1 MILSRLEHKP
11 PHRFTD
17 SPKQYM
23 KVIILGHGNIGRAAE
38 EAIKKAPDMELGG
51 IYHHDDNLDTIQA
64 DVALVCTPTR
74 EVPVFVPQLLKRGI
88 CTVDSFDIHGNIYDL
103 HQQLEPIACRNK
115 TVSVI
120 SAGWDPGSDSMVR
133 ALMTALVPQGEMFTN
148 FGPGRSMGH
157 TVAAKAIPGVKDAL
171 SMTLP
176 AGKGKHNRHVYIELQ
191 DGFTFEEVKTALLK
205 DDYFAHDYTEVELVP
220 SVAALQ
226 TTDHGVHIERNGI
239 CGIKDN
245 QQLDFSMRINN
256 PALTGQFMV
265 ACARAAYRMREQERY
280 GAYTTI
286 ELAPIDLLPGTMEEK
301 IRNLV

>member
-1 MILSRLEHKP
+1 
-11 PHRFTD
+11 
-17 SPKQYM
+17 M
-23 KVIILGHGNIGRAAE
+23 KVIILGHGNIGRAVEDAL
-38 EAIKKAPDMELGG
+38 KKAPDMELGG
-51 IYHHDDNLDTIQA
+51 VYHHDDNLDTVQA

-74 EVPVFVPQLLKRGI
+74 EVPLFVPQLLKRGI

-103 HQQLEPIACRNK
+103 KQNLDGLCRASCA
-115 TVSVI
+115 VSIV

-133 ALMTALVPQGEMFTN
+133 ALMTALVPEGELYTN

-176 AGKGKHNRHVYIELQ
+176 AGKGKHNRHVYVEIEEGY
-191 DGFTFEEVKTALLK
+191 DFEHVKASLLR
-205 DDYFAHDYTEVELVP
+205 DDYFAHDNTEVEQVP
-220 SVAALQ
+220 SVEALQ

-239 CGIKDN
+239 CGVKDN
-245 QQLDFSMRINN
+245 QQLDFLMRINN

-265 ACARAAYRMREQERY
+265 ACARAAYRMRELERY

-286 ELAPIDLLPGTMEEK
+286 ELAPIDLLPGTLEER
-301 IRNLV
+301 IRTLV

>member
-1 MILSRLEHKP
+1 MN
-11 PHRFTD
+11 
-17 SPKQYM
+17 
-23 KVIILGHGNIGRAAE
+23 VIILGHGNIGRAAE
-38 EAIKKAPDMELGG
+38 EAIKKAPDMQLIG
-51 IYHHDDNLDTIQA
+51 IYHHDDNLDSVQA

-88 CTVDSFDIHGNIYDL
+88 CTVDSFDIHSNIYNLKQNLDGL
-103 HQQLEPIACRNK
+103 CR
-115 TVSVI
+115 TSRAVSII

-133 ALMTALVPQGEMFTN
+133 ALMAALVPEGEMYTN

-176 AGKGKHNRHVYIELQ
+176 AGKGKHNRHVYIELE
-191 DGFTFEEVKTALLK
+191 DGYDFEHVKASLLR

-220 SVAALQ
+220 SVEALQ

-239 CGIKDN
+239 CGLKDN

-265 ACARAAYRMREQERY
+265 ACARAAYRMKEQERF

-286 ELAPIDLLPGTMEEK
+286 ELAPADLLPGTLEER
-301 IRNLV
+301 IRTLV

>member
-1 MILSRLEHKP
+1 
-11 PHRFTD
+11 
-17 SPKQYM
+17 M

-38 EAIKKAPDMELGG
+38 EAIKKAPDMQLLG
-51 IYHHDDNLDTIQA
+51 IYHHDDNMDTIQA

-74 EVPVFVPQLLKRGI
+74 EVPVYVPQLLKRGI
-88 CTVDSFDIHGNIYDL
+88 CTIDSFDIHGNIYDL
-103 HQQLEPIACRNK
+103 KQNLDGLCRASRA
-115 TVSVI
+115 VSII

-133 ALMTALVPQGEMFTN
+133 ALMTALVPEGEMYTN

-176 AGKGKHNRHVYIELQ
+176 AGKGKHNRHVYVELEEGY
-191 DGFTFEEVKTALLK
+191 DFEHVKASLLR
-205 DDYFAHDYTEVELVP
+205 DDYFAHDYTEVEEVP
-220 SVAALQ
+220 SVVALQ

-265 ACARAAYRMREQERY
+265 ACARAAYRMREQGRY

-286 ELAPIDLLPGTMEEK
+286 ELAPADLLPGTLEDR
-301 IRNLV
+301 IRALV

>member
-1 MILSRLEHKP
+1 MA
-11 PHRFTD
+11 
-17 SPKQYM
+17 M

-38 EAIKKAPDMELGG
+38 EAIKKSPDMQLVG
-51 IYHHDDNLDTIQA
+51 IYHHDDNLDQMNA

-88 CTVDSFDIHGNIYDL
+88 CTVDSFDIHGNIFDL
-103 HQQLEPIACRNK
+103 KQELDGLCRSSRA
-115 TVSVI
+115 VSVI

-133 ALMTALVPQGEMFTN
+133 ALMTALVPEGELYTN

-176 AGKGKHNRHVYIELQ
+176 AGKGKHNRHVYIEIK
-191 DGFTFEEVKTALLK
+191 DGYNFEDVKAALLQ

-220 SVAALQ
+220 SVEALQ

-239 CGIKDN
+239 CGVKDN

-265 ACARAAYRMREQERY
+265 ACARAAYRMKEQERF

-286 ELAPIDLLPGTMEEK
+286 ELAPVDLLPGSLEDR
-301 IRNLV
+301 IRTLV

>member
-1 MILSRLEHKP
+1 LQAFLCTKTMN
-11 PHRFTD
+11 
-17 SPKQYM
+17 
-23 KVIILGHGNIGRAAE
+23 VIILGHGNIGRAAE

-51 IYHHDDNLDTIQA
+51 IYHHDDNLDLVQA

-74 EVPVFVPQLLKRGI
+74 EVPEYVPQLLRRGI
-88 CTVDSFDIHGNIYDL
+88 CTVDSFDIHGQIYEL
-103 HQQLEPIACRNK
+103 RQQLDGLCHASRA
-115 TVSVI
+115 VSIV

-133 ALMTALVPQGEMFTN
+133 ALMTALVPEGEMFTN

-157 TVAAKAIPGVKDAL
+157 TVAAKAIKGVKDAL

-176 AGKGKHNRHVYIELQ
+176 AGKGKHNRHVYIEVE
-191 DGFTFEEVKTALLK
+191 DGYRFEEVQAALLS
-205 DDYFAHDYTEVELVP
+205 DDYFAHDHTEVEQVA
-220 SVAALQ
+220 SVEALQ

-239 CGIKDN
+239 CGVKDN

-265 ACARAAYRMREQERY
+265 ACARAAYRLREQERY

-286 ELAPIDLLPGTMEEK
+286 ELAPADLLPGSLEQR
-301 IRNLV
+301 IRALV